1 MTFLSLAG
9 MTQLWVS
16 GAVGAAATVFG
27 AEKTNCEHIQHRD
40 SISQRDCSLS
50 LCWLGQ
56 SWAARLKRHPI
67 HYGQK

>member
-40 SISQRDCSLS
+40 SISQRD
-50 LCWLGQ
+50 
-56 SWAARLKRHPI
+56 
-67 HYGQK
+67 